1 MNESSNVE
9 VENVVEIQETESDMR
24 QPLKGLWGILHDH
37 IGLVTIATTILALD
51 QSTKEM
57 VRQTIPFS
65 GRWLPESLMWLEP
78 YARIVNWRNTGA
90 AFGMFQDA
98 SLIFTILA
106 FVVIGVIFYYYP
118 RVPGEDWPLRLA
130 MGMQLGGAM
139 GNLTDRLAFGYVTD
153 FVSIGRFPV
162 FNVADSSIFIGTI
175 VLIVGVWWT
184 ERQMKKRQELETLLA
199 PPTEPEPVNIISEEA
214 SPGE

>member
-1 MNESSNVE
+1 MTESTDIDIK
-9 VENVVEIQETESDMR
+9 VENKEEHVSDMR
-24 QPLKGLWGILHDH
+24 QPLKGLWGVLHDH
-37 IGLVTIATTILALD
+37 MGLVSLAFTILAVD
-51 QSTKEM
+51 QATKEM
-57 VRQTIPFS
+57 VRQSIPFS
-65 GRWLPESLMWLEP
+65 GRWLPDWLMWLEP

-106 FVVIGVIFYYYP
+106 FVVIAVIFYYYP

-139 GNLTDRLAFGYVTD
+139 GNLTDRLSFGYVTD

-184 ERQMKKRQELETLLA
+184 ERQMKQRQEQEESQS
-199 PPTEPEPVNIISEEA
+199 PPAEPEPVNMSSEEA
-214 SPGE
+214 AAGE

>member
-1 MNESSNVE
+1 MSDTIEIKAEKKEFNESE
-9 VENVVEIQETESDMR
+9 MR
-24 QPLKGLWGILHDH
+24 QPLSGLWGILHDH
-37 IGLVTIATTILALD
+37 IGLVSLAFTILAVD
-51 QSTKEM
+51 QATKEM
-57 VRQTIPFS
+57 VRQSIPFS
-65 GRWLPESLMWLEP
+65 GRWLPDWLMWLEP

-90 AFGMFQDA
+90 AFGMFQGA
-98 SLIFTILA
+98 GLIFTILA
-106 FVVIGVIFYYYP
+106 FVVIAVIFYYYP

-139 GNLTDRLAFGYVTD
+139 GNLTDRLTFGYVTD

-184 ERQMKKRQELETLLA
+184 ERQMKQRQALDEGHS
-199 PPTEPEPVNIISEEA
+199 PSVDSEPVNITSEEA
-214 SPGE
+214 AAGE